1 MRLLTPVLLDAFPH
15 RVVNIHP
22 SLLPAFPG
30 VDAHAQ
36 ALAYGARITGCT
48 VHLVDA
54 GMDTGPILAQSAEAI
69 LDDDT
74 PETLATRMLPREH
87 ALLVHVLSWIAEGR
101 VDVIPAAE
109 PGRRACVRIRGA
121 LPAFG
126 LERREDRAP

>member
-1 MRLLTPVLLDAFPH
+1 
-15 RVVNIHP
+15 VVNIHP

-69 LDDDT
+69 LDNDT
-74 PETLATRMLPREH
+74 PETLAARMLPREH
-87 ALLVHVLSWIAEGR
+87 ALLVHALAWIAEGR
-101 VDVIPAAE
+101 VEVVPSTG
-109 PGRRACVRIRGA
+109 PGGRASVRIRGA
-121 LPAFG
+121 SPAFG